1 MRKEIQSIFLANW
14 CLLYIESFPSIEPKV
29 GINADWKV
37 SPERDCWNEN
47 GSLRATMNIFDNVP
61 DPKKAAMNISLTKPD
76 ICDRNTNV
84 EFIKEFFVKSIL

>member
-1 MRKEIQSIFLANW
+1 MRKEIKSIFLANW
-14 CLLYIESFPSIEPKV
+14 CLLYTESFPSIEPKV

-37 SPERDCWNEN
+37 SPEEIAGMKTQSESYYEYIWYC
-47 GSLRATMNIFDNVP
+47 S